1 MTLYGVQQPTT
12 IQTSIS
18 LEQLGT
24 VIAFVLDQEK
34 VEELD
39 MKFKIFTVSSYIMTL
54 RHPQPLLVWILRSLR
69 HVSSPNLLVHSGY
82 YCYYN
87 DWNFN
92 WLTTQTSGTFEQ
104 GASQVYESLP
114 PATYTGAKPRQKI
127 IYEGVVANCSLD
139 ISKGTGVCVA
149 QKERLASSH
158 TSIVTTTYTG
168 SIIPLATI
176 TTSNG
181 FQMAARNSV
190 VVVGSAVL
198 AGVLAGAALIFV

>member
-1 MTLYGVQQPTT
+1 LAHDSNFRDLRTRRKPGLRELASCYVHRGQTT
-12 IQTSIS
+12 P
-18 LEQLGT
+18 
-24 VIAFVLDQEK
+24 K
-34 VEELD
+34 
-39 MKFKIFTVSSYIMTL
+39 
-54 RHPQPLLVWILRSLR
+54 
-69 HVSSPNLLVHSGY
+69 
-82 YCYYN
+82 
-87 DWNFN
+87 
-92 WLTTQTSGTFEQ
+92 
-104 GASQVYESLP
+104 
-114 PATYTGAKPRQKI
+114 KI

>member
-1 MTLYGVQQPTT
+1 
-12 IQTSIS
+12 
-18 LEQLGT
+18 
-24 VIAFVLDQEK
+24 
-34 VEELD
+34 
-39 MKFKIFTVSSYIMTL
+39 MKFKIFTVSSSIMTL

-69 HVSSPNLLVHSGY
+69 HVSSPNLLVRSGH
-82 YCYYN
+82 YCHYN
-87 DWNFN
+87 DWNWN
-92 WLTTQTSGTFEQ
+92 WLTTQIPGTFEQ
-104 GASQVYESLP
+104 GASQIYKSSP
-114 PATYTGAKPRQKI
+114 PATHTGANPHQQL

-198 AGVLAGAALIFV
+198 AGVLAGTALIFV

>member
-1 MTLYGVQQPTT
+1 MN
-12 IQTSIS
+12 
-18 LEQLGT
+18 
-24 VIAFVLDQEK
+24 
-34 VEELD
+34 
-39 MKFKIFTVSSYIMTL
+39 FKIFTVSSYIMTL
-54 RHPQPLLVWILRSLR
+54 RHPQPLLVWILRSLG
-69 HVSSPNLLVHSGY
+69 HISSPNPLVHSGY

-87 DWNFN
+87 DWN
-92 WLTTQTSGTFEQ
+92 WLTTQTPGTFEQ
-104 GASQVYESLP
+104 GASQVYESSP
-114 PATYTGAKPRQKI
+114 PATHTGAKPHQQI

-176 TTSNG
+176 TTSNV